1 MKLRFVACLT
11 LFCSLS
17 CGYAR
22 SAQPDSQQKAKPRPA
37 PPAVAAAD
45 GPDTVEVDLEIWEV
59 HGDEPRA
66 LKDSGFRQVGGLL
79 RVGGD
84 GTKRGGQAAS
94 AKDLLQVLSRH
105 AQLTGVT
112 GPKLTTR
119 LGHRTGLKMGL
130 GVTNFQLHYMVRT
143 GEKTFELQS
152 LPAGDRN
159 SLGLEIDLT
168 PRAVPND
175 PELITLSPLK
185 VTFATVDGHEPVPG
199 VELEIGKPIISTRK
213 LETSLTVEDGDGVAI
228 MLPGPEGRQP
238 ILFVTVH
245 RPGKTQ

>member
-11 LFCSLS
+11 LVCGFSS
-17 CGYAR
+17 GYAR
-22 SAQPDSQQKAKPRPA
+22 SGQSDMQEKAKAGRISPA
-37 PPAVAAAD
+37 GIFQEDSDSVAI
-45 GPDTVEVDLEIWEV
+45 ELEIWEV
-59 HGDEPRA
+59 HGDEARA

-84 GTKRGGQAAS
+84 GTKRGGQATS
-94 AKDLLQVLSRH
+94 AKELLEVLSRH

-130 GVTNFQLHYMVRT
+130 GVTNFHLHYMVRT

-152 LPAGDRN
+152 LPAEDRN
-159 SLGLEIDLT
+159 SLGLAIDLT
-168 PRAVPND
+168 PQAVPND

-185 VTFATVDGHEPVPG
+185 ITFGTVDGHEPVPG

-213 LETSLTVEDGDGVAI
+213 LETSITVEYGDAI
-228 MLPGPEGRQP
+228 CIVLPGPEGRQP
-238 ILFVTVH
+238 ILFITVH
-245 RPGKTQ
+245 RVGKTQ